1 MRTAIIDLGTN
12 TFNLLI
18 VNAEAKQPVQVLLN
32 TKAAVM
38 LGQEGINDGYISDKA
53 FARAYAV
60 LRDFSDLVSQFKC
73 KKLMAF
79 GTSAIRSAS
88 NSKAFITKIA
98 NDLNICIEPISGEQ
112 EAEYIYYGVSH
123 AIPFTNENYLIL
135 DIGGG
140 SNELIIA
147 NKDGI
152 SWKESFNLGGAR
164 LLEKFKPS
172 DPITPEQITQV
183 NNYLKKELEPLFLA
197 IKTYGVSKMVGS
209 SGAFDTFADIL
220 HYELTGLPLDK
231 TRLNNTISLKQFMRI
246 YQLIIAS
253 KRSDRLM
260 IPGMEALRVDT
271 IVMAAIFTRMV
282 LERSGATQIIQSAY
296 SLKEGVARQLVTQ

>member
-18 VNAEAKQPVQVLLN
+18 VNAAAKQDLQVLLN
-32 TKAAVM
+32 TKSAVM

-53 FARAYAV
+53 FARAYGV
-60 LRDFSDLVSQFKC
+60 LRDFSDLVRQFKC
-73 KKLMAF
+73 EKLIAF

-88 NSKAFITKIA
+88 NSDAFITKIA
-98 NDLNICIEPISGEQ
+98 KDLNICIEPISGAQ
-112 EAEYIYYGVSH
+112 EAEYIYYGVSQ
-123 AIPFTNENYLIL
+123 AIPFTDENYLIL

-152 SWKESFNLGGAR
+152 SWKESFALGGAR
-164 LLEKFKPS
+164 LLERFKPS
-172 DPITPEQITQV
+172 DPITPEQIAQI
-183 NNYLKKELEPLFLA
+183 NSYLEKELEPLFGA
-197 IKTYGVSKMVGS
+197 VNTHGVSKLVGS
-209 SGAFDTFADIL
+209 SGAFDTFADML

-231 TRLNNTISLKQFMRI
+231 TRLSNEISLKQFQRI
-246 YQLIIAS
+246 YRLITAS

-271 IVMAAIFTRMV
+271 IVMASIFTRLV
-282 LERSGATQIIQSAY
+282 LERTGVNQIIQSAY
-296 SLKEGVARQLVTQ
+296 SLKEGVARQLLIQ

>member
-18 VNAEAKQPVQVLLN
+18 VNAEVKQDVEVLLN

-53 FARAYAV
+53 FARAYGV

-73 KKLMAF
+73 EKLMAF

-88 NSKAFITKIA
+88 NSEAFISKIS

-123 AIPFTNENYLIL
+123 AIPFTGENYLIL

-147 NKDGI
+147 NNEGI
-152 SWKESFNLGGAR
+152 RWKESFALGGAR
-164 LLEKFKPS
+164 LLERFKPS
-172 DPITPEQITQV
+172 DPITPEQIARV
-183 NNYLKKELEPLFLA
+183 NSYLEKELEPLFQA
-197 IKTYGVSKMVGS
+197 VKTHGVSKLVGS
-209 SGAFDTFADIL
+209 SGAFDTFAEIL

-231 TRLNNTISLKQFMRI
+231 TRLSNTISLEQFQRI
-246 YQLIIAS
+246 YQLILAS
-253 KRSDRLM
+253 NRSERLM

-271 IVMAAIFTRMV
+271 IVMAAIFTRLV
-282 LERSGATQIIQSAY
+282 LKRSGATQIIQSAY